1 MISDGQIKLVDKLQN
16 LLEKQIEQAR
26 HGNFVEV
33 EALSKQAG
41 SVFVEVAQTGLLEL
55 AEFKNRREKLRKLHK
70 SLCLTITA
78 QKADIAQKLSKVRK
92 RKKTIKTYRD
102 NARFK

>member
-1 MISDGQIKLVDKLQN
+1 MISDRQIKLVDKLQN

-33 EALSKQAG
+33 EALSEEAG
-41 SVFVEVAQTGLLEL
+41 SVFVQLARTGLLEL
-55 AEFKNRREKLRKLHK
+55 AEFKNRREQLRKLQK
-70 SLCLTITA
+70 SLYLTITA
-78 QKADIAQKLSKVRK
+78 QKADVVQKLRKVRK

-102 NARFK
+102 NAQFK

>member
-1 MISDGQIKLVDKLQN
+1 MISNVKIELMDRLED

-33 EALSKQAG
+33 EALSEEAG
-41 SVFVEVAQTGLLEL
+41 SVFVEVARTGLLEL
-55 AEFKNRREKLRKLHK
+55 AEFKNRQERLRKLQK
-70 SLCLTITA
+70 TLYLTIAA
-78 QKADIAQKLSKVRK
+78 QKADIVQKLRKVRK

-102 NARFK
+102 NAQFK

>member
-1 MISDGQIKLVDKLQN
+1 MISDGQIELVDRLQN

-26 HGNFVEV
+26 HGNIVGV
-33 EALSKQAG
+33 EALSEQAG
-41 SVFVEVAQTGLLEL
+41 SVFVEVVRTGLLEL
-55 AEFKNRREKLRKLHK
+55 AEFKNRREQLLKLHK

-92 RKKTIKTYRD
+92 RKKTLKTYRD
-102 NARFK
+102 NT